1 MLISAYWDNSFDVDT
16 KAAFLLCNANE
27 SEKQEEC
34 NRDKPQIMSLKMRL
48 SVVNAFFLFYFYF

>member
-27 SEKQEEC
+27 YKKQEEC
-34 NRDKPQIMSLKMRL
+34 NRDKTPNNVTQNET
-48 SVVNAFFLFYFYF
+48 VVNAVF